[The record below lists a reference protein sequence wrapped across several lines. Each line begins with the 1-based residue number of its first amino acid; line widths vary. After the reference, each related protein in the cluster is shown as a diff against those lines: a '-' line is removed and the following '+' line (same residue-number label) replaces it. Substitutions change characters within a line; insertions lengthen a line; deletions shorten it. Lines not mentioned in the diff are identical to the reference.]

1 MAVGDIT
8 ATTTSYA
15 TMALL
20 NTALDAL
27 STGAA
32 TAGADTTTY
41 IITPDASRGVF
52 YLTKIVRAGA

>member
-1 MAVGDIT
+1 MATGDIT
-8 ATTTSYA
+8 ATTTEYA

-41 IITPDASRGVF
+41 FITKGDGSMF
-52 YLTKIVRAGA
+52 YLTKIVRSA

>member
-1 MAVGDIT
+1 MAAGDIT
-8 ATTTSYA
+8 ATTTSYR

-41 IITPDASRGVF
+41 IITPASNGMEF
-52 YLTKIVRAGA
+52 YLTKIVRAAA

>member
-1 MAVGDIT
+1 MPTGDIT

-27 STGAA
+27 NTGAA
-32 TAGADTTTY
+32 TAGADTTSF
-41 IITPDASRGVF
+41 IITVGNLDNF
-52 YLTKIVRAGA
+52 YLTKIVRTA